1 MSVDIMERLRAMA
14 EDVPA
19 PKSKP
24 KAEPKSESNSEPTP
38 EPEIKLAPQPKYA
51 ASTDAVPVVVLEDGT
66 TFSNLNG
73 CRICFVPDDAE
84 DIDADD
90 FAAGIPI
97 SDLYALYRS
106 LKTLVG

>member
-14 EDVPA
+14 EDA
-19 PKSKP
+19 PVAKSKP
-24 KAEPKSESNSEPTP
+24 KAEPKAESNP
-38 EPEIKLAPQPKYA
+38 EPEIKLADYPKYA

-73 CRICFVPDDAE
+73 CRICLVPDDAE
-84 DIDADD
+84 DIDPDD
-90 FAAGIPI
+90 FAAGLQI